1 MKRIADTIPTP
12 LFQAFDTA
20 SDNSLFIYYCICVHF
35 VCLSSHLYRSILLLL
50 VVVVACASGPRGVFV
65 RVLILVLV
73 FVLAMLAI
81 MCPRL
86 ILKKILLDA
95 PPFDLGPTGLWMPAG
110 SSNL

>member
-1 MKRIADTIPTP
+1 MKRNADTIPTP

-65 RVLILVLV
+65 RVPHPCSRFRPGHACYHVSQV
-73 FVLAMLAI
+73 DFE
-81 MCPRL
+81 
-86 ILKKILLDA
+86 KN
-95 PPFDLGPTGLWMPAG
+95 PAG
-110 SSNL
+110 CPTF